1 MRVVGLVKDSK
12 PKKTQEKP
20 QEDTPKVPDDKKE
33 PKKAEGQ

>member
-20 QEDTPKVPDDKKE
+20 QENTPKVPDVKE
-33 PKKAEGQ
+33 VPKKAEGQ